1 MLSGFA
7 PMPASASASSSR
19 SHIRSL
25 IVAGVVS
32 AGLFGG
38 ASAVLSAQR
47 AGAPEASPSD
57 PAFYARPAEV
67 PFPAA
72 NPYSDAKAALG
83 QRLFHDTALSGAG
96 DRSCAS
102 CHEPGKGFQDGRVAA
117 DGLDGAPLGRR
128 TPYIADAAWGEHYFW
143 DGRAAS
149 LEEQALGPVQNP
161 REMNQTLD
169 GMVAAL
175 KAKPDYAPLFAA
187 AFPEDPQVTAA
198 NVGKALATFERTI
211 LSGETAF
218 DRWVAGD
225 AGALSDS
232 AKRGFALFTG
242 PAGCA
247 SCHSGWAFTDHAFH
261 DIGLPGEDKGRG
273 AILGEPTVDHAFKTP
288 GLRDV
293 GNRAPYMHD
302 GSIATLEAV
311 LDHYAG
317 NYVDRPTLSPDLPR
331 LTLTAQEKADLLA
344 FLRSLDA
351 TGPAPVFRPEASVK
365 VASLAPVVPAAAP
378 APAGPATE
386 PPVIG
391 QRGKRFSLAAVQ
403 LRAGQTLTVNNDDI
417 REHNVRY
424 QRDGQEFNSG
434 VQDPGQSALIPFPE
448 AGRYHVFCGIH
459 PKMKLD
465 VDVAAP

>member
-1 MLSGFA
+1 M
-7 PMPASASASSSR
+7 PMSKPMSSPTRSR
-19 SHIRSL
+19 TLSL
-25 IVAGVVS
+25 IVAGLISAGFS

-47 AGAPEASPSD
+47 AGAPDASPND
-57 PAFYARPAEV
+57 PAYYARPAAV
-67 PFPAA
+67 PFPAS
-72 NPYSDAKAALG
+72 NPYADAKAKLG
-83 QRLFHDTALSGAG
+83 ERLFHDTALSGAG
-96 DRSCAS
+96 DRACAS
-102 CHEPGKGFQDGRVAA
+102 CHEPGKGFQDERAAA

-128 TPYIADAAWGEHYFW
+128 TPYIGDAAWGERYFW

-149 LEEQALGPVQNP
+149 LEEQALGPVQNL

-169 GMVAAL
+169 GLVAAL

-187 AFPEDPQVTAA
+187 AFPEMPQITAA

-211 LSGETAF
+211 LSGDTAF

-225 AGALSDS
+225 AKAVSDS
-232 AKRGFALFTG
+232 AKRGFDLFTG
-242 PAGCA
+242 KAGCA

-261 DIGLPGEDKGRG
+261 DIGLPGDDKGRG
-273 AILGEPTVDHAFKTP
+273 AILGEPSVDHAFKTP
-288 GLRDV
+288 GLRNV

-331 LTLTAQEKADLLA
+331 LTLTAGEKADLLA

-351 TGPAPVFRPEASVK
+351 SGPAPAFKPEAPPVK
-365 VASLAPVVPAAAP
+365 VASLAPVIPVAATLPAV
-378 APAGPATE
+378 
-386 PPVIG
+386 PPVVG
-391 QRGKRFSLAAVQ
+391 QRGKRFSVAEVQ
-403 LRAGQTLTVNNDDI
+403 LRAGQTLTVHNDDN

-424 QRDGQEFNSG
+424 EREGKEFNSG

-448 AGRYHVFCGIH
+448 AGHYYVFCGIH
-459 PKMKLD
+459 PKMKMD
-465 VDVAAP
+465 VDVVGP